1 MLLPDIVLK
10 NNVSLLFLSFFL
22 FISCDH
28 KHKEY
33 AKGVLFYSG
42 FPHERE
48 LIGEVIELDTAL
60 LRYPFRIRIEGDR
73 AIVMDLH
80 GLDHYGHLFQ
90 YPSFQYLSS
99 FGKRGDSPTEMLSME
114 NFRLQD
120 RGVWT
125 LDANKSELTRLD
137 FSSSG
142 DSLLRDE
149 AVTLDEDILRP
160 LDFAIYNDSMFI
172 IPDYS
177 GENRLCWLNDD
188 GELVK
193 KIGAIP
199 SINNQA
205 LRKAR
210 PALAQAWR
218 SFIDYNSHNGV
229 LAMVTQLGEVLE
241 VYNLK
246 DSTEVIR
253 IGENGEP
260 KFKIFEGYGIPSGIM
275 GFSDVQVTDNAIYAV
290 FHGTTFKEI
299 VKHNGHLPDGGKY
312 IYVFSLK
319 GEPLYKY
326 VLDHYVYGFWVDEA
340 TKTIIA
346 TDINNDQPIVRFQC
360 G

>member
-1 MLLPDIVLK
+1 MLLPDIALK
-10 NNVSLLFLSFFL
+10 NSITLLFLSFFL

-73 AIVMDLH
+73 VIVMDLH

-99 FGKRGDSPTEMLSME
+99 FGKRGDSPTEMLSLE
-114 NFRLQD
+114 NFRLQNHV
-120 RGVWT
+120 VWT

-177 GENRLCWLNDD
+177 GENRLCRVNRNGRLID
-188 GELVK
+188 
-193 KIGAIP
+193 KIGIIP
-199 SINNQA
+199 TIDEKA
-205 LRKAR
+205 LENAR
-210 PALAQAWR
+210 RHWLKHGGASLTTILTMEYWR
-218 SFIDYNSHNGV
+218 
-229 LAMVTQLGEVLE
+229 Q
-241 VYNLK
+241 
-246 DSTEVIR
+246 
-253 IGENGEP
+253 
-260 KFKIFEGYGIPSGIM
+260 
-275 GFSDVQVTDNAIYAV
+275 
-290 FHGTTFKEI
+290 
-299 VKHNGHLPDGGKY
+299 
-312 IYVFSLK
+312 
-319 GEPLYKY
+319 
-326 VLDHYVYGFWVDEA
+326 
-340 TKTIIA
+340 
-346 TDINNDQPIVRFQC
+346 
-360 G
+360 